1 MEKPDLIIVG
11 ASGNMGRAII
21 QRASKEEHEIVF
33 GIVAPEE
40 LTTHVHDVNGK
51 IIECKKFADIDWADF
66 LVKKTKP
73 TIIIDVTHK
82 SAIKENWKN
91 VYELLGL
98 PLIVGTIGITKNDIG
113 FVDFPVVIGSPNFA
127 IQIADIIDTF
137 ENGLYPNFLK
147 GIHFG
152 VTELHQGPDPENGLT
167 GKTEFSGTADK
178 MIEIFEGLG
187 GKMSYKTYIR
197 DPKIQKALGVPDE
210 HLGGHAWHTYHFMSP
225 SNEGGVLNILNLC
238 EEIVLNAKHGTEWLD
253 PERRNS
259 EKSAVLERWNSTKT
273 FQLRVEHDHYNVWF
287 SHNINGRDPYIDGL
301 FFCVL
306 PEMIHSIDCKNN
318 DVRYMSDIV

>member
-21 QRASKEEHEIVF
+21 QRASKEEYEILF

-51 IIECKKFADIDWADF
+51 IIECKKFADIDWDTF
-66 LVKKTKP
+66 LVKKTKT

-82 SAIKENWKN
+82 TVIKENWKN
-91 VYELLGL
+91 VYEMLGL
-98 PLIVGTIGITKNDIG
+98 PLIVGTIGITKNDTG
-113 FVDFPVVIGSPNFA
+113 FVDFPVIIGSPNFA
-127 IQIADIIDTF
+127 IQIANIIDTF

-147 GIHFG
+147 GIQFG
-152 VTELHQGPDPENGLT
+152 VTELHQGPDPENGLN

-178 MIEIFEGLG
+178 MIEIFEELG
-187 GKMSYKTYIR
+187 GKLVYKTSIR
-197 DPKIQKALGVPDE
+197 DPKIQKALGVSDE
-210 HLGGHAWHTYHFMSP
+210 YLAGHGWHTYHFMSP
-225 SNEGGVLNILNLC
+225 NNEFGIKNVLNLC
-238 EEIVLNAKHGTEWLD
+238 EEIVVNAKHGTEWLD
-253 PERRNS
+253 P
-259 EKSAVLERWNSTKT
+259 VVVPGTTILERWNAKKT
-273 FQLRVEHDHYNVWF
+273 FQLRVEHDNYNVWF

-306 PEMIHSIDCKNN
+306 PEMIHAIECNN
-318 DVRYMSDIV
+318 NEVRDMFDIV